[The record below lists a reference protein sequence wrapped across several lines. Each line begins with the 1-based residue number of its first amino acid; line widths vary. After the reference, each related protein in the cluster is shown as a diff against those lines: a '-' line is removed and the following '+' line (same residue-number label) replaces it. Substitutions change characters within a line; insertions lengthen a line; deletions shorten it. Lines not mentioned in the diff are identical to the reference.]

1 MRKFGVK
8 VTTDLKEY
16 FQWTGGTF
24 EWLASDW
31 KVDTAIKNGMY
42 INGFIWVKTLNP
54 LLIFHEF
61 IHHIIGHSD
70 DVWYISVRLFL
81 DIFHDFWDVAYWR
94 LTRLHLTQERKQ
106 EAIRRIKESIGDWL
120 DWCLCRDVD

>member
-1 MRKFGVK
+1 MRKFRVK
-8 VTTDLKEY
+8 VTTDAKEY
-16 FQWTGGTF
+16 FEWTGGTF
-24 EWLASDW
+24 EWLESDW
-31 KVDTAIKNGMY
+31 KVDGAIKNGMY

-81 DIFHDFWDVAYWR
+81 DIFHDLWDVAYWR
-94 LTRLHLTQERKQ
+94 LTRLHLSQERKQ
-106 EAIRRIKESIGDWL
+106 EAIKRIKFSINDWL
-120 DWCLCRDVD
+120 DWVLCR